1 MKKVKEVYIVAAN
14 RTAVTK
20 AHKGIFAHTRP
31 DDLLAH
37 VIANTLAKVPTVDP
51 ANIDDV
57 IIGCAMPEAEQ
68 GMNVARMGSLLAGLP
83 NSVPAM
89 TVNRFCCSGVETA
102 ALAAARIGSGTAD
115 MILSGGVE
123 SMSMV
128 PLGGNKPNANP
139 KLFDGDHDVA
149 IAYGMGLTAERVA
162 DKYQISRE
170 RQDEFALTSHRRAVM
185 AIEHGYFS
193 DEILSMDIVRTCP
206 DLKSNQL
213 IKKSI
218 LVSQDEGP
226 RPDSNLAALAQLK
239 AVFMQGGSV
248 TAGNSSQ
255 MSDGAGATLL
265 VSEKALHEYSLTP
278 LGRFV
283 GYAVAGVEPEYMGIG
298 PVAAIPKVLKQTGLS
313 LNNIEWMEL
322 NEAFAAQSLAVA
334 NQLDL
339 NAEIVNPQG
348 GAIALGHP
356 LGATGAIR
364 IATLLHGMRREK
376 KKYGMVTMCIGIGM
390 GAAAVIEAL

>member
-20 AHKGIFAHTRP
+20 AYKGIFAHTRP

-115 MILSGGVE
+115 IILSGGVE

-185 AIEHGYFS
+185 AIEHGYFN
-193 DEILSMDIVRTCP
+193 DEILPMDIVRTWP
-206 DLKSNQL
+206 DLKDNQV

-218 LVSQDEGP
+218 LVNQDEGP

-265 VSEKALHEYSLTP
+265 VSEKALHEHSLTP
-278 LGRFV
+278 LGRFI

-298 PVAAIPKVLKQTGLS
+298 PVAAIPKVLKQTSLS
-313 LNNIEWMEL
+313 LNDIEWMEL

>member
-20 AHKGIFAHTRP
+20 AYKGIFAHTRP

-115 MILSGGVE
+115 IILSGGVE

-185 AIEHGYFS
+185 AIEHGYFN
-193 DEILSMDIVRTCP
+193 DEILPMDIVKTWP
-206 DLKSNQL
+206 DLKDNQV

-218 LVSQDEGP
+218 LVNQDEGP

-265 VSEKALHEYSLTP
+265 VSEKALYEHSLTP
-278 LGRFV
+278 LGRFI

-298 PVAAIPKVLKQTGLS
+298 PVAAIPKVLKQTSLS
-313 LNNIEWMEL
+313 LNDIEWMEL